1 MHRPNLSKSK
11 RSIYFIVALTALLG
25 AFFLLLYFNI
35 LPSNRE
41 RVNRDVFSILRS
53 STANISAE
61 TENYLYLCNEYTLRA
76 IDTQRARK
84 ISVDEIPAIINGW
97 LKKNKL
103 NHAVELVSAPVKA
116 QSDWQPAPGDTFRL
130 TTVQYNSFYFEK
142 QWAEQVRFRYRLA
155 LDSFM
160 LRMEMDQQQEF
171 LDQYL
176 LVADADV
183 VFKSAGVSIA
193 KDFVLDSFLKKENRF
208 TSGTTVLSMD
218 ESPVRIFYYPFQ
230 LGGKN
235 MFLCGVVKEAAYKAE
250 LYRLPDG
257 FIYIMVTLLVLL
269 IITQPILKLPLM
281 SMHEP
286 VRFSGFVLF
295 VGALFAGVSAITLL
309 TVHILMLTGS
319 SVRSESNLR
328 ELSAQMKR
336 GFNYEVWRTLKV
348 MDALDL
354 NVGESF
360 AEVNPDSGMIL
371 QKEKELKK
379 LLDAMDKRET
389 ATETDR
395 VFWISKEGLQE
406 MKVEKGME
414 GVGNLNVSDRA
425 YFRDVVEG
433 RMNTLGFYN
442 PKLFAMEALRNRVN
456 GAFRM
461 VISKQSLWQ
470 GRVMAISTC
479 MGTWCDPLLPLGY
492 GFTLV
497 NAEGVVQVHEKESK
511 NLKENL
517 FNRLPDPGMLKEVIK
532 GRKTVFRSDV
542 HLYGR
547 KVDMLM
553 TPLDGYPYFLVTYYK
568 KDFMMPVVLKILV
581 FTIAHVAIIYL
592 VYILGWLLYFGKRM
606 GTHPRL
612 FAPIHLVGWAIPA
625 EKLWS
630 FYLKGSVFLL
640 VSLVGIITAMVC
652 APKLEHGNALV
663 FTLIM
668 VSPFQVISGLA
679 LLYAWERKVRNVGR
693 WMRWSFFSGHTLLTM
708 NLLLQAGIFIL
719 NCVVFGGMVYEW
731 MLVFCLQLFQWM
743 VIVFPLKVL
752 PGKFLFQ
759 LVRKQPEKP
768 PVKQKGYRLFYFAYL
783 FLLVLMV
790 GALPPSLL
798 TWMSHNIEIEQ
809 QIRKQ
814 ELNLAE
820 RVGERLSRDTGY
832 RAFLPVGTLP
842 DSIAPLE
849 EPTVARAYARR
860 ITESYGY
867 FSPTPFRIRFFTGAV
882 PVPPRRITEP
892 YYYALS
898 AKVANG
904 AYDPMFYPVLRDRAS
919 GSQWSF
925 DRQRDTV
932 MLWYKPPF
940 PTRRTEGLFLK
951 METGPRFVYF
961 DMGAAGIALTL
972 FVLIILYLLARVIKY
987 GTSSLFLWKYL
998 AAAGKK
1004 GSTANLL
1011 ARWKEQE
1018 AFDAFLNTGSP
1029 EYRIDDR
1036 ERAIMKNVDRH
1047 RSFFEFLWENCS
1059 DKEKFLLFDFALDG
1073 LMNYKN
1079 SYEITKL
1086 VDKGILVPHR
1096 RLDILR
1102 LFSASFRLFVL
1113 TKKNS
1118 LQMAEITRKYNR
1130 ASPLGM
1136 FRFALVV
1143 VAVAFFTFIFFTQND
1158 VFDKILALTGGI
1170 VSVLANLSR
1179 ITGAAAEKQAG

>member
-1 MHRPNLSKSK
+1 MHRPNLSKGK

-53 STANISAE
+53 SAANISAE
-61 TENYLYLCNEYTLRA
+61 TENYLYLCNEYTKRA
-76 IDTQRARK
+76 IDTQQLRRWS
-84 ISVDEIPAIINGW
+84 IDTVPNIINDW
-97 LKKNKL
+97 LKRNKL
-103 NHAVELVSAPVKA
+103 SHTVQRVPIPGKEKREAEVFSA
-116 QSDWQPAPGDTFRL
+116 DTFRL
-130 TTVQYNSFYFEK
+130 TSVRYNSFYFEK
-142 QWAEQVRFRYRLA
+142 QWAEGVRFRYRLA

-218 ESPVRIFYYPFQ
+218 ETPSRIFYYPFE

-235 MFLCGVVKEAAYKAE
+235 MFLCGVVKEADYKAE

-295 VGALFAGVSAITLL
+295 VGALFTGVSAITLL

-319 SVRSESNLR
+319 SVRSEANLR

-348 MDALDL
+348 MDALDV

-360 AEVNPDSGMIL
+360 AKVNPDSAMIF
-371 QKEKELKK
+371 QKEKELKA
-379 LLDAMDKRET
+379 LLDTMEKRET

-395 VFWISKEGLQE
+395 VFWISEKGWQE

-414 GVGNLNVSDRA
+414 GVGNLDVSDRA
-425 YFRDVVEG
+425 YFRDVADG
-433 RMNTLGFYN
+433 RMNMLRFFS
-442 PKLFAMEALRNRVN
+442 PKKFAMEALRNRVN

-461 VISKQSLWQ
+461 VVSKKSLWQ

-492 GFTLV
+492 GFALV
-497 NAEGVVQVHEKESK
+497 DADGVVQVHEKESK

-532 GRKTVFRSDV
+532 GRKTVFRADV

-553 TPLDGYPYFLVTYYK
+553 TPLEGYPYFLVTYYK

-640 VSLVGIITAMVC
+640 VSLVGIITAMAC

-668 VSPFQVISGLA
+668 VSPFQVVSGLA
-679 LLYAWERKVRNVGR
+679 LVYAWERKVRNVGR

-719 NCVVFGGMVYEW
+719 NCVVFCGMVYEW
-731 MLVFCLQLFQWM
+731 MLVFCLQFFQWI

-768 PVKQKGYRLFYFAYL
+768 PLKQKGYRLFYFTYL

-820 RVGERLSRDTGY
+820 RVGERLSRDTTY
-832 RAFLPVGTLP
+832 HALFPIGTLLDAMP
-842 DSIAPLE
+842 REQQAA
-849 EPTVARAYARR
+849 ARPSARR

-867 FSPTPFRIRFFTGAV
+867 FSPTPFRIRLFTGAA
-882 PVPPRRITEP
+882 PVPAPRITEP
-892 YYYALS
+892 HYYALS
-898 AKVANG
+898 AKVANR
-904 AYDPMFYPVLRDRAS
+904 AYDPMFYPVLPDLAS
-919 GSQWSF
+919 GAQWSF

-940 PTRRTEGLFLK
+940 PTRNAEGVFVK

-987 GTSSLFLWKYL
+987 GTFSLFLWKYL

-1004 GSTANLL
+1004 GNATSLL

-1018 AFDAFLNTGSP
+1018 SFDAFLNTGSP

-1086 VDKGILVPHR
+1086 VEKGILVPHR

-1130 ASPLGM
+1130 ASPLGV
-1136 FRFALVV
+1136 FRFVLVV

>member
-53 STANISAE
+53 SAANISAE

-76 IDTQRARK
+76 IDTQRIQKLPVETIPVK
-84 ISVDEIPAIINGW
+84 INNW
-97 LKKNKL
+97 LRRNKL
-103 NHAVELVSAPVKA
+103 PHSVQLLSEPEKEKPGGEKASA
-116 QSDWQPAPGDTFRL
+116 DTFRL
-130 TTVQYNSFYFEK
+130 AAVQYNSFYFER
-142 QWAEQVRFRYRLA
+142 QWRENMRFRYRLA

-160 LRMEMDQQQEF
+160 LRMEADQRQEF

-193 KDFVLDSFLKKENRF
+193 KDFVLDTFLKKENRF
-208 TSGTTVLSMD
+208 TSGTALVSMD
-218 ESPVRIFYYPFQ
+218 EEPHRIFYYPFQ

-235 MFLCGVVKEAAYKAE
+235 MFLCGVVKESDYNAE

-319 SVRSESNLR
+319 SVRSENNLKA
-328 ELSAQMKR
+328 LSAQMTR
-336 GFNYEVWRTLKV
+336 GFNYEVWKTLKV
-348 MDALDL
+348 MDSLDF
-354 NVGESF
+354 NVGASF
-360 AEVNPDSGMIL
+360 AKVIPDSGMIFR
-371 QKEKELKK
+371 KEKELEKM
-379 LLDAMDKRET
+379 LSNMEQRET
-389 ATETDR
+389 ATEIDR
-395 VFWISKEGLQE
+395 AFWINEKGWQE

-414 GVGNLNVSDRA
+414 GVGNLDVNDRA
-425 YFRDVVEG
+425 YFRDVVNG
-433 RMNTLGFYN
+433 KTNRLGFYT
-442 PKLFAMEALRNRVN
+442 PKSFAMEALRNRVN

-461 VISKQSLWQ
+461 VISKESLWK

-479 MGTWCDPLLPLGY
+479 MSTWCDPTLPLGY
-492 GFTLV
+492 GFALV

-517 FNRLPDPGMLKEVIK
+517 LNRLPDPGILKEVIK
-532 GRKTVFRSDV
+532 GRKAVFRSDV

-547 KVDMLM
+547 KVDMLIV
-553 TPLDGYPYFLVTYYK
+553 PLKGYPYFLVTYYK
-568 KDFMMPVVLKILV
+568 KDFMLPVVLKILV
-581 FTIAHVAIIYL
+581 FTIVHVALIYL
-592 VYILGWLLYFGKRM
+592 VYMLGWLLYFGKRM
-606 GTHPRL
+606 GTYPRL

-630 FYLKGSVFLL
+630 FYLKGTVFLL
-640 VSLVGIITAMVC
+640 VGLVGIITAMVC
-652 APKLEHGNALV
+652 APKLVHGNALV

-668 VSPFQVISGLA
+668 SSPFQVVSGLA
-679 LLYAWERKVRNVGR
+679 LIYAWERKMRNVGR
-693 WMRWSFFSGHTLLTM
+693 WMRWSFFSAHTLLTL
-708 NLLLQAGIFIL
+708 NLLLQAAIFIV
-719 NCVVFGGMVYEW
+719 NCVVFGGTVYEW
-731 MLVFCLQLFQWM
+731 MIVFSLQFLQWI
-743 VIVFPLKVL
+743 VIVFPLKML
-752 PGKFLFQ
+752 PGKFRFQ
-759 LVRKQPEKP
+759 LLRKHSAKAPL
-768 PVKQKGYRLFYFAYL
+768 KQKGYRLFYLAYL

-814 ELNLAE
+814 ELNLAGQLE
-820 RVGERLSRDTGY
+820 EKLNRDTTY
-832 RAFLPVGTLP
+832 RVFFPIGTLL
-842 DSIAPLE
+842 DSMPPKQKCKERPA
-849 EPTVARAYARR
+849 AGRRA
-860 ITESYGY
+860 ESFGY
-867 FSPTPFRIRFFTGAV
+867 FSPTPFRIRLFTGAV
-882 PVPPRRITEP
+882 PDPARKITEP
-892 YYYALS
+892 HYYALS
-898 AKVANG
+898 QKVAAR
-904 AYDPMFYPVLRDRAS
+904 AYDPMFYPVLTDRSADQ
-919 GSQWSF
+919 QWSF
-925 DRQRDTV
+925 NRNRDTV
-932 MLWYKPPF
+932 MLWYKP
-940 PTRRTEGLFLK
+940 TYAIKDNQGLFIK

-961 DMGAAGIALTL
+961 DMGTAAIALTV
-972 FVLIILYLLARVIKY
+972 FVFIILYLLARVIRY

-1004 GSTANLL
+1004 ESTSGLL

-1018 AFDAFLNTGSP
+1018 SFDAFLNTGSP
-1029 EYRIDDR
+1029 QHHIDDR

-1086 VDKGILVPHR
+1086 VEKGILVPHR
-1096 RLDILR
+1096 KLDILR
-1102 LFSASFRLFVL
+1102 LFSASFRLFIL
-1113 TKKNS
+1113 TKRNS

-1130 ASPLGM
+1130 ASPLGI
-1136 FRFALVV
+1136 FRFVLVV